1 MIDSNFGMNKP
12 LKVSGSNPVQNERV
26 SDRQNVR
33 PQNFEPVCSK
43 NPGHDG
49 CNVTQKQVEE
59 AKAAEPAQT
68 QQNDGTQK
76 ASGNCPG
83 GNLISQL
90 LQEILTT
97 LKDIQ
102 IGR

>member
-1 MIDSNFGMNKP
+1 MVDSNFGMNKP
-12 LKVSGSNPVQNERV
+12 LKVGGSTLVQN
-26 SDRQNVR
+26 DRTQGKQNIR
-33 PQNFEPVCSK
+33 QPNFELVRSK

-49 CNVTQKQVEE
+49 CNVTQEKVEE
-59 AKAAEPAQT
+59 VKAAEPAQT
-68 QQNDGTQK
+68 GQSEGTQK

-90 LQEILTT
+90 LQEILSQ
-97 LKDIQ
+97 LEDIQ